1 MANYKALALHEG
13 EDVIMEVRK
22 HWVVFLGYGA
32 GLVFMACLP
41 LVAFMLVSVYAPA
54 VFSYISGSIYSLF
67 SFVYLLWVLSLWI
80 LFFLDWTKYYL
91 DVWYVTQERIIVVE
105 QRTLFDRQ
113 VSNVRFDRIQDVS
126 VNIDGVIA
134 TFLDF
139 GNIVV
144 QTASE
149 DNTKFTI
156 TTVRHPEE
164 VRRVVFSQH
173 NMLSQRHNKQG
184 LGNTIV

>member
-1 MANYKALALHEG
+1 MADYKALSLHEN
-13 EDVIMEVRK
+13 ENVIMEVRK
-22 HWVVFLGYGA
+22 HWIVFIGYGV
-32 GLVFMACLP
+32 GLIFMACLP
-41 LVAFMLVSVYAPA
+41 IIFLIVASVYIPSI
-54 VFSYISGSIYSLF
+54 FSHISGSVYSLF
-67 SFVYLLWVLSLWI
+67 SFAYMLWVLSLWI
-80 LFFLDWTKYYL
+80 FFFLDWTKYYL
-91 DVWYVTQERIIVVE
+91 DVWYVTGQRIIVIE
-105 QRTLFDRQ
+105 QKALFDRQ

-126 VNIDGVIA
+126 VNVDGVIA

-164 VRRVVFSQH
+164 VRRVIFSQH
-173 NMLSQRHNKQG
+173 NTHNTSPSKPT
-184 LGNTIV
+184 L